1 MSTLLTTLPFRPR
14 RPRWLSRNQQTIQDS
29 SQITLVGPVKLAV
42 NLRAPCGCIHHLDVV
57 GSKDESSERKSGHLK
72 LDLNGEKYQL
82 YGHVMR
88 SNGTAEVALMSQTGY
103 QEYELVVLNAKYD
116 ARQPTYQVG
125 QTKIFLGER
134 F

>member
-1 MSTLLTTLPFRPR
+1 M
-14 RPRWLSRNQQTIQDS
+14 
-29 SQITLVGPVKLAV
+29 VGPVKLAV